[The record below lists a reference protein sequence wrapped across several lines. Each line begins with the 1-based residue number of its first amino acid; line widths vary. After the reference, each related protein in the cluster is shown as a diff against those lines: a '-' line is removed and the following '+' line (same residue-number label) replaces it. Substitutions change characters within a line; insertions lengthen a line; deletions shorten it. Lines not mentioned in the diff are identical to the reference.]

1 MQIQKYARE
10 HWTHETY
17 NKMTERSQSQIQGK
31 MHKKAKARNLLQA
44 GNEPK
49 KAQTTDKPREEK
61 KHKVHKT
68 FQKLIQASFL
78 GPNHRKQRYYVRDL

>member
-1 MQIQKYARE
+1 
-10 HWTHETY
+10 
-17 NKMTERSQSQIQGK
+17 MTERSQSQIQGK

-68 FQKLIQASFL
+68 FQKLI
-78 GPNHRKQRYYVRDL
+78 